1 MPGMNEP
8 DTRKESQRGGSVY
21 LKNSLARLAL
31 EVFFVGRIIGPE
43 GSDSVSLAVG
53 SLWWD

>member
-1 MPGMNEP
+1 MNEP